1 MEQYAFV
8 PARGGILAVA
18 GRLPQLDEIPPTRF
32 LRVAQHVDGDPP
44 MRLRLFEVVDTD
56 GVPPEDV
63 AVPERLRTGF
73 EQCVAELRGAP
84 VPAERPP
91 WARPAWHEQA
101 EEWAAMPLEQVRA
114 WPLSAVLR
122 NGAVFFK
129 ATMLPL
135 FAAEPAVTAA
145 VGMPP
150 VLKLDRRR
158 GWLLSEI
165 GPGEHGTDHDVALR
179 AIAAIHRAWAGRVD
193 EALELGAHDRRAPS
207 ALPHTLIHG
216 DFHPWNVLGS
226 TIIDWSDAAVGNPL
240 HDVNHYLLNVEE
252 EQRYELL
259 AAYSAAWGDDVAP
272 AADAC
277 EAETYEFIAQSYA
290 WITAALAPDDRWWFA
305 GEEARWLARASDV
318 RAGRRP
324 SRDT

>member
-8 PARGGILAVA
+8 PARDGILAVD
-18 GRLPQLDEIPPTRF
+18 GRLPRLDEIPASRF

-44 MRLRLFEVVDTD
+44 LRLRVFEAVAAD
-56 GVPPEDV
+56 GVPPEKV
-63 AVPERLRTGF
+63 EVPEALRAGF

-91 WARPAWHEQA
+91 WARPGWHEQA
-101 EEWAAMPLEQVRA
+101 EAWSGLRLEQVRA

-122 NGAVFFK
+122 NGAVWFK

-135 FAAEPAVTAA
+135 FAAEPAVTEA
-145 VGMPP
+145 VGIPP
-150 VLKLDRRR
+150 VIRIDGQR
-158 GWLLSEI
+158 GWLLMEQVH
-165 GPGEHGTDHDVALR
+165 GEPGADHHAALR
-179 AIAAIHRAWAGRVD
+179 AIAAVHRAWTHRVD
-193 EALELGAHDRRAPS
+193 EALALGAHDRRAPCE
-207 ALPHTLIHG
+207 LPHTLVHG
-216 DFHPWNVLGS
+216 DFHPWNVLGA
-226 TIIDWSDAAVGNPL
+226 TIVDWSDAAVSNPL
-240 HDVNHYLLNVEE
+240 HDVNHYLLNVAD

-259 AAYSAAWGDDVAP
+259 AAYSAAWGAAVAA

-277 EAETYEFIAQSYA
+277 EAETYEWIAQSYA
-290 WITAALAPDDRWWFA
+290 QITAALAPDDRWWFA
-305 GEEARWLARASDV
+305 GEEVRWLARASDV

>member
-8 PARGGILAVA
+8 PARGGIVAVD
-18 GRLPQLDEIPPTRF
+18 GRLPRLDEIAPTRF

-44 MRLRLFEVVDTD
+44 MRLRLFEAADTD
-56 GVPPEDV
+56 GVPPADV
-63 AVPERLRTGF
+63 AVPERLRAGF
-73 EQCVAELRGAP
+73 DQCVAELRGAP
-84 VPAERPP
+84 VTAGRPP
-91 WARPAWHEQA
+91 WARPGWHEQA
-101 EEWAAMPLEQVRA
+101 EDWAGMPLEQVRA

-122 NGAVFFK
+122 NGDVFFK

-135 FAAEPAVTAA
+135 FAAEPAVTEA

-150 VLKLDRRR
+150 VLKADRER
-158 GWLLSEI
+158 GWMLVERVA
-165 GPGEHGTDHDVALR
+165 GDHGTDHHGALR
-179 AIAAIHRAWAGRVD
+179 AIAAIHRAWTRRVD
-193 EALELGAHDRRAPS
+193 EALTLGAHDRRAPS
-207 ALPHTLIHG
+207 AVPHTLIHG
-216 DFHPWNVLGS
+216 DFHPWNVLDS

-240 HDVNHYLLNVEE
+240 HDVNHYLLNVED

-259 AAYSAAWGDDVAP
+259 AVYSSVWGDDVAE

-277 EAETYEFIAQSYA
+277 EPETYEFIAQSYA

-305 GEEARWLARASDV
+305 REEERWLARASDV
-318 RAGRRP
+318 RAGKRP